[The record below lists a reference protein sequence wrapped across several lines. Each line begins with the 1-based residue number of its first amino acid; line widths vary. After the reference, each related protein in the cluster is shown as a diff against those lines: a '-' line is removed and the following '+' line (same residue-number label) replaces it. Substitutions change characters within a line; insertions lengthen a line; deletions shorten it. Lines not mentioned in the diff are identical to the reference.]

1 MTARIRR
8 HPLAEQAAEVILAR
22 VTTGEWPLG
31 HKLPGETTLAV
42 ELGVGRSTVR
52 EAIRELAGRGILQTR
67 QGAGVFVLSTD
78 VTDDWETVVRR
89 ADIDD
94 VIEGRTVLET
104 EATRLAALR
113 RTPADLRTLRSLLRA
128 RTLAARDADD
138 EAYVDADIAFHRA
151 VVVAAHNPV
160 LVELFQSFVPRSR
173 QAMIDMLRIDASHRN
188 HRNHRTE
195 EDEDTHTA
203 IVDAIRDHRS
213 EDAAQTA
220 RHHLTA
226 LRRGRGPR

>member
-78 VTDDWETVVRR
+78 ATDDWETVVRR

-113 RTPADLRTLRSLLRA
+113 RTPADLRTLRSLLRT

-188 HRNHRTE
+188 HRTE
-195 EDEDTHTA
+195 EDEDAHTA
-203 IVDAIRDHRS
+203 IVDAIRDRRS